1 MTLMNVK
8 KSSTVIALLAGAAS
22 VYSQGLVSMNDYSGS
37 FTIQIF
43 NWQPV
48 IANAVEVSYGGYT
61 VTEEMGTSP
70 NLQLNSPGT
79 TVFAPG
85 SALGTG
91 YSVQLLAAPG
101 AGDALSTLVPTGPV
115 ITTWYTPAGGNP
127 AVGLNGYWYSIA
139 NAAIAGAAPGTAATV
154 ALAAW
159 YNDDGVIAS
168 VAAAQS
174 IGDPWGVSI
183 TGNVDQLGGN
193 GVPPPNLPASIVSF
207 SLVAE
212 IPEPSTTALCFLGA
226 SAFLISRRKLGW
238 PRIS

>member
-1 MTLMNVK
+1 
-8 KSSTVIALLAGAAS
+8 VIALLAGAAP
-22 VYSQGLVSMNDYSGS
+22 VYSQGQVSMSDYSSS

-48 IANAVEVSYGGYT
+48 IANAVELSYGGYT
-61 VTEEMGTSP
+61 TIEEMGTSP
-70 NLQLNSPGT
+70 NLQLNSPGST
-79 TVFAPG
+79 AFAPG

-127 AVGLNGYWYSIA
+127 TVGLNGFWYSTA
-139 NAAIAGAAPGTAATV
+139 NVTISGVAPGTAATV

-159 YNDDGVIAS
+159 DNEGGLVAS
-168 VAAAQS
+168 LAAAQ
-174 IGDPWGVSI
+174 GFGGPWGVSI

-193 GVPPPNLPASIVSF
+193 GVRPPNLPSSIESF

-212 IPEPSTTALCFLGA
+212 IPEPGTMALGLLGA
-226 SAFLISRRKLGW
+226 SAFLFGTRKWRWSKIS
-238 PRIS
+238 